1 MNWLFFLFLCYS
13 FNNPFAFLLLSKFK
27 KNVMKKLFF
36 LVILAVVFT
45 SCNEDKT
52 AYVDTTRLIKEYS
65 EMKEVESQFTSRS
78 EVIKQELDS
87 VAKGFQQEVMEYQEN
102 MATMSQ
108 AERQAKEQELMQ
120 KQQMLQQQQQM
131 RSGQLRQESDAVVDS
146 LITKVKDF
154 VKEYG
159 KKNDYKYIFGSNE
172 SANIMYAEEGLDIT
186 DEVLKELN
194 AGKTVETEE

>member
-1 MNWLFFLFLCYS
+1 
-13 FNNPFAFLLLSKFK
+13 
-27 KNVMKKLFF
+27 MKKLFF
-36 LVILAVVFT
+36 LLFLGVLFT

-65 EMKEVESQFTSRS
+65 EMKEVESEFTSRS
-78 EVIKQELDS
+78 EKVKQQLDS

-131 RSGQLRQESDAVVDS
+131 TSGQLRQESDAVVDS

-154 VKEYG
+154 VKDYG
-159 KKNDYKYIFGSNE
+159 KENDYKYIFGSNE

-186 DEVLKELN
+186 DEILEKLN
-194 AGKTVETEE
+194 AGKAVKTEE